1 MCSDFYIHIFTS
13 QIAELNF
20 DHCSDNK
27 EFMCS
32 TNGKEDTGNYKV
44 YYKYRQLL
52 VEIRSMPNQVHNKTT
67 YVKLLETL

>member
-1 MCSDFYIHIFTS
+1 MCSGFYIHIFTS

-44 YYKYRQLL
+44 YYKYR
-52 VEIRSMPNQVHNKTT
+52 
-67 YVKLLETL
+67 